1 LKETLSQTR
10 ETLSDASLIYV
21 DTNSAL
27 LELFHHPTS
36 YGTRTFP

>member
-1 LKETLSQTR
+1 
-10 ETLSDASLIYV
+10 V

-36 YGTRTFP
+36 YGTRTFPWHVFLVAIE